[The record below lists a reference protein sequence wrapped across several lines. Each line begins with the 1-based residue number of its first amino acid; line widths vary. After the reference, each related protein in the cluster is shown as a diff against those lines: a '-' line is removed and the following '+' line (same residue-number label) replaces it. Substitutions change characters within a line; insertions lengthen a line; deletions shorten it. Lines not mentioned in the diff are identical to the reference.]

1 MRKIIG
7 FLFLFASIEIS
18 ANTLDSISVDSVF
31 VYSEAIDTI
40 KPVDF
45 EELKSEAQTANSP
58 VKRQKIINQIANS
71 ELSARQKKELND
83 ILNISTTKKE
93 NQKKDNSK
101 ITYLADLAFGTF
113 EGKGKDVN
121 ISISFD
127 AVLFSWFENS
137 NLIGKG
143 KYQIIEN
150 EITLTF
156 TEGDLANKVERL
168 EGNGP
173 KEIIYNKIKLKKKKK
188 K

>member
-83 ILNISTTKKE
+83 ILNISTTKKK

-101 ITYLADLAFGTF
+101 ITYLADLAVGTV

-127 AVLFSWFENS
+127 AILFSWFENS